1 MLVKDITTLSNAL
14 PQSIQQ
20 GMKDDKIWHV
30 MNAGE
35 CDMGHETFNCR
46 FDALFGED
54 CQDTSG
60 RLLHIRRG
68 KLGLGLVTSY
78 LSKINWAH
86 GFPLDIVKIKL
97 QRLLTEL
104 KQLQHMANFTFLMNY
119 VLTGVFLVVPKEI
132 PLSKHDHHAKRLQ
145 PQS

>member
-20 GMKDDKIWHV
+20 SMKDNKIWHV

-35 CDMGHETFNCR
+35 HDMGHETFNCW

-54 CQDTSG
+54 FRDTSG

-68 KLGLGLVTSY
+68 KLGLGLVTLY

-86 GFPLDIVKIKL
+86 GFPLDIIKIKL
-97 QRLLTEL
+97 QCLLTEL
-104 KQLQHMANFTFLMNY
+104 KQLQHVANFTFLMNY
-119 VLTGVFLVVPKEI
+119 VLTGVFLVVLREI
-132 PLSKHDHHAKRLQ
+132 PLSKHDHHAKQLQ